1 MFWAVLQIDFMEK
14 WIDSYQCVPSSKYEC
29 LRYYAFIAWQT
40 CLHDGSGEK
49 RQLKS
54 QAKINIGFHIFR
66 PRLIES
72 SLQGLL
78 TFQHFCVVCDVMHR
92 EISCHAPK
100 TKMFLETL
108 FFGTRYY
115 VVRDSHCATF
125 VQNLK

>member
-1 MFWAVLQIDFMEK
+1 MFLPQYMSLYGTTLLLLDKRAFMMDQAK
-14 WIDSYQCVPSSKYEC
+14 
-29 LRYYAFIAWQT
+29 
-40 CLHDGSGEK
+40 K

-108 FFGTRYY
+108 FFGT
-115 VVRDSHCATF
+115 
-125 VQNLK
+125 